1 MPVMNGYDLTRA
13 IRQHEQA
20 SRHSRCTVLG
30 FTANAQ
36 PEERLRCKQA
46 GMDDCLFKPIS
57 LRLLGQRL
65 AAIEPAAPSARAPNL
80 NIESFYALSG
90 QDNARIRMLLEE
102 LLRSNRQDLK
112 TLLELRVDN
121 GLQPFFVIAHRIKGA
136 ARIVSADIL
145 IKRCDAL
152 EQASL
157 ATLESRRS
165 AVQQAMEALEV
176 TLINELAKHA

>member
-1 MPVMNGYDLTRA
+1 MPERIL
-13 IRQHEQA
+13 HA
-20 SRHSRCTVLG
+20 SGAVAVELVFRLG
-30 FTANAQ
+30 H
-36 PEERLRCKQA
+36 
-46 GMDDCLFKPIS
+46 DH
-57 LRLLGQRL
+57 
-65 AAIEPAAPSARAPNL
+65 SAR
-80 NIESFYALSG
+80 SH
-90 QDNARIRMLLEE
+90 R
-102 LLRSNRQDLK
+102 
-112 TLLELRVDN
+112 LLELRVDN